1 MHFLDV
7 KNLEDLKNVFQNK
20 IIPLLQEYFYNDYAL
35 MSAVLNDNRMICE
48 DKEDKKDNKYLQKIM
63 RIFWALRIKVP

>member
-1 MHFLDV
+1 M
-7 KNLEDLKNVFQNK
+7 
-20 IIPLLQEYFYNDYAL
+20 QEYFYNDYAL